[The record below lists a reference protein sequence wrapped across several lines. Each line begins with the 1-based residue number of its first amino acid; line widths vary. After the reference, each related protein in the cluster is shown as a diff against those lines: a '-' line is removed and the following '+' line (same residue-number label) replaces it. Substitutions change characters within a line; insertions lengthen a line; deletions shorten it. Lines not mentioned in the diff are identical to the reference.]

1 LKLTLKQQAWADY
14 YIESGNATDAA
25 IKAGYSKKTAKQI
38 GTENLAKPVLSEYI
52 QKRVEELSSERIADA
67 TEVMEYLTS
76 VMRREHK
83 EVVPVTLMSE
93 TSKWVDG
100 KKHTIKKESVELAEI
115 PAKLSDANKAAELL
129 GKRYRMWVDKVETD
143 GKTKVVIVDDV

>member
-1 LKLTLKQQAWADY
+1 MKQQAWADY

-38 GTENLAKPVLSEYI
+38 GTENLAKPILSEYI
-52 QKRVEELSSERIADA
+52 QKRIEELSSERIAGA

-100 KKHTIKKESVELAEI
+100 KKQTIKEESVELVEI

-129 GKRYRMWVDKVETD
+129 GKRYRMGIDKVETD

>member
-1 LKLTLKQQAWADY
+1 MKQQAWADY

-38 GTENLAKPVLSEYI
+38 GTENLAKPILSEYI
-52 QKRVEELSSERIADA
+52 QKKIEELSSERIADA

-83 EVVPVTLMSE
+83 DFVPVTLMSE

-100 KKHTIKKESVELAEI
+100 KKQTIKEESVELVEI

-129 GKRYRMWVDKVETD
+129 GKRYRMWIDKVETD
-143 GKTKVVIVDDV
+143 CKTKVVIVDDV